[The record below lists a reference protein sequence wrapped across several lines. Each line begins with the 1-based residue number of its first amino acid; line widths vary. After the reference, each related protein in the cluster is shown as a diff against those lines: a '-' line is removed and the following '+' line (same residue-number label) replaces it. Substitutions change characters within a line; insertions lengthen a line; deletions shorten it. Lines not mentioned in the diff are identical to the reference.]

1 MRILIAVLVVLALVV
16 SLDLWGEHNTLSGP
30 IGPEADQVIFP
41 VPASNSSLG
50 ELQHQVADFCGAFN
64 IEWIANAVDVDA
76 TPEAVSKEYAETIEP
91 SDSVR
96 REVAYDACLRELPR

>member
-1 MRILIAVLVVLALVV
+1 
-16 SLDLWGEHNTLSGP
+16 
-30 IGPEADQVIFP
+30 
-41 VPASNSSLG
+41 
-50 ELQHQVADFCGAFN
+50 VADFCGAFN

-76 TPEAVSKEYAETIEP
+76 TPEAVSKEYADTIEP